1 MPRLSDPNRCR
12 ANEVVPLAVT
22 RPRRCPVV
30 ASPPPRHVRPAHP
43 PRDGEDA
50 CSNLTS
56 DTRLFSYEVRL
67 DIAQRYH
74 AWILVNRKRAES
86 PIDDLVADYGCNR
99 DYPKRIFDKM
109 MATGSLHNRWAG
121 GRPKVFSPNCFRQ
134 MGKVIRKGRK
144 NQRRVSS
151 RETSAQL
158 KKKRAKQNKPA
169 PGKDTI
175 CKAKKRL
182 GWKLHKVKAKPKLS
196 NKLLGQRLQMAKE
209 RLMSTDKYYISK
221 NARTV
226 FADEKWFSEEKGTL
240 LQFEAREESP
250 VPASIRFRG
259 KDAETHTQRVK
270 IMFMLCVTS
279 TTPIGV
285 YELDFK
291 KWNKENDAKTLA
303 GQEAKGITAAYLKTI
318 LKKVGR
324 DAREKLGPGKISFLH
339 DKARPYLPLLKDEEL
354 SNLFEGG
361 VQLAA
366 GKAPDMSH
374 LDTGVCPFMERE
386 VEKEGALTPK
396 EIRKVVKKAFKKI
409 TPDMCKKISKK
420 VRKNMH
426 EVIQRK
432 GGNFYKE

>member
-30 ASPPPRHVRPAHP
+30 ASPPPRQVRPAHP

-67 DIAQRYH
+67 DIVQRYH
-74 AWILVNRKRAES
+74 AWTVVGRKRAES
-86 PIDDLVADYGCNR
+86 PLDKLVEEYGCNR
-99 DYPKRIFDKM
+99 NYPKRIFDKM

-259 KDAETHTQRVK
+259 KDAETHT
-270 IMFMLCVTS
+270 
-279 TTPIGV
+279 
-285 YELDFK
+285 
-291 KWNKENDAKTLA
+291 
-303 GQEAKGITAAYLKTI
+303 
-318 LKKVGR
+318 
-324 DAREKLGPGKISFLH
+324 
-339 DKARPYLPLLKDEEL
+339 
-354 SNLFEGG
+354 
-361 VQLAA
+361 
-366 GKAPDMSH
+366 
-374 LDTGVCPFMERE
+374 
-386 VEKEGALTPK
+386 
-396 EIRKVVKKAFKKI
+396 
-409 TPDMCKKISKK
+409 
-420 VRKNMH
+420 
-426 EVIQRK
+426 
-432 GGNFYKE
+432 